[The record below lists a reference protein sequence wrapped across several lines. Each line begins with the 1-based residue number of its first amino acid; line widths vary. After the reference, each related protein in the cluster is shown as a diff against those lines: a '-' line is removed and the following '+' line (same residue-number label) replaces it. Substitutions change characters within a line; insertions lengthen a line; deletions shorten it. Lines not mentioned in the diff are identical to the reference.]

1 MRFHSSAILLLG
13 QALESGRNI
22 SISLIGRC
30 NLAVNLLQLYS
41 GNNDLSK
48 NLVDERHFIVLSGG
62 DAKSL
67 GISEARAMD
76 DFLIGKLPTSCDII
90 LEEKSLNTVE
100 NAVNCL
106 PFIKKMNCSSVHL
119 VTSEFHMPRAK
130 CIFESALKTYNFND
144 VELICHPSN
153 SGFDNGDYRALSNR
167 PNDVSKWRLCE
178 RLDFELNA
186 LSTLNENLNIYS
198 IKPVEND
205 RIKAAIAELRAMNVT
220 KYHTDES

>member
-13 QALESGRNI
+13 QALESGQNL

-30 NLAVNLLQLYS
+30 NLALNLLQLYT
-41 GNNDLSK
+41 GNKDLNK
-48 NLVDERHFIVLSGG
+48 KLVGERHFIILSGG
-62 DAKSL
+62 DANNL
-67 GISEARAMD
+67 GISEARAMN
-76 DFLIGKLPTSCDII
+76 DFLIGKFPTSCNII

-106 PFIKKMNCSSVHL
+106 PFVKEMNCSSVHL

-130 CIFESALKTYNFND
+130 CIFESVFKTYNFND
-144 VELICHPSN
+144 VELICHSSN

-167 PNDVSKWRLCE
+167 PNDVGKWRLGE

-186 LSTLNENLNIYS
+186 LSTLNEYLNIYS
-198 IKPVEND
+198 IEPG
-205 RIKAAIAELRAMNVT
+205 I
-220 KYHTDES
+220 